1 MRYIRYVVVLLSLL
15 FFGFVIYSAINIK
28 KSIVEDYVHPEYRN
42 IKEVLK
48 VSGNIEPFK
57 EIDVKSPISG
67 VLEELYVE
75 IGDVV
80 KKGQPLAKVQ
90 FVKDPLEY
98 KSLLN
103 QYDIYK
109 AKFDRQSK
117 SFDRAKKLHSKG
129 VISVQEYE
137 SEYSDFLVSKAEYES
152 VVAEIQMVR
161 GLYINKDISNI
172 VRATGDGTILELPIK
187 EGGSVMARGTLNEGT
202 SIAKIADL
210 QSLIFKAYVLE
221 SDITRINIGMPF
233 KVFTATDL
241 TNNGVSAV
249 VSMIAPKAQK
259 SDKGLCFE
267 INADI
272 VQEDANKHFLRAG
285 SSAVGECIVAKRD
298 SVLSVDEKYLIYK
311 NEFPIVKVL
320 EDDGVV
326 SERQVELG
334 ISDGI
339 YTEILEGLNL
349 YSKICVNDK

>member
-1 MRYIRYVVVLLSLL
+1 MLSLL
-15 FFGFVIYSAINIK
+15 FLIFIVYSIISIK
-28 KSIVEDYVHPEYRN
+28 KSHINGYVHPEFRD

-67 VLEELYVE
+67 VLEELYVS
-75 IGDVV
+75 IGDEV
-80 KKGQPLAKVQ
+80 KKGQALAKVQ

-103 QYDIYK
+103 QQDIYK

-117 SFDRAKKLHSKG
+117 SFDRAKKLHTSG
-129 VISVQEYE
+129 VISDLEYE

-152 VVAEIQMVR
+152 IIAEIQMVR

-172 VRATGDGTILELPIK
+172 VKATGDGTILELPIK

-210 QSLIFKAYVLE
+210 KSLIFKAYVLE
-221 SDITRINIGMPF
+221 SDIMRIKIGMPI

-241 TNNGVSAV
+241 TGKGVRAV

-259 SDKGLCFE
+259 SEKGLSFE
-267 INADI
+267 VNANI
-272 VQEDANKHFLRAG
+272 VPEDVDMPFIRAG
-285 SSAVGECIVAKRD
+285 SSAIGECIVAQRE
-298 SVLSVDEKYLIYK
+298 SVLSVEEKYLIYK
-311 NEFPIVKVL
+311 NEVARVKL
-320 EDDGVV
+320 LGDDGVV
-326 SERQVELG
+326 TERTVQLG
-334 ISDGI
+334 ASDGI
-339 YTEILEGLNL
+339 YTEVENGLDLN
-349 YSKICVNDK
+349 SKICTDDN